1 VVEFGEGLW
10 SNLVYESQPD
20 GGDEGG
26 GVEFHS
32 DCCYGEFW
40 VTSGRSCIA
49 EVSRYQQL
57 VVKVVLVS

>member
-1 VVEFGEGLW
+1 MRVRNECYLRDIGGGSWLRGGFGAGLW

-40 VTSGRSCIA
+40 GDF
-49 EVSRYQQL
+49 
-57 VVKVVLVS
+57 